1 MVTGIVGTSV
11 GVANAEAQITTFN
24 RLFIPGTW
32 ETDADPTRPTGAL
45 AAVAREIERE
55 HGDSATIYF
64 LPYMARAFDNGRTYA
79 DSKAT
84 AIANA
89 SKVLAARAEAD
100 PDLRFT
106 ITGYSQGAD
115 AAGDLTA
122 AIGNGKGPAPADR
135 VVAVGLLA
143 DPGTAPR
150 AANGGPDGS
159 WHRHRRPASGG
170 DGRAVRSRDQHLS
183 PCGSLLLD
191 RQEASSGARG
201 SAPS

>member
-11 GVANAEAQITTFN
+11 GVANAEAPITTFN
-24 RLFIPGTW
+24 LFIPGTW
-32 ETDADPTRPTGAL
+32 ETDADADPTRPTGAL

-106 ITGYSQGAD
+106 ITGYSRAPTPPVTSPRRS
-115 AAGDLTA
+115 ATA
-122 AIGNGKGPAPADR
+122 R
-135 VVAVGLLA
+135 GLCPQTGSSPSA
-143 DPGTAPR
+143 CWQIPETAPR
-150 AANGGPDGS
+150 ASERWA
-159 WHRHRRPASGG
+159 RRLVASASPT
-170 DGRAVRSRDQHLS
+170 RVRR
-183 PCGSLLLD
+183 GW
-191 RQEASSGARG
+191 ASCPVA
-201 SAPS
+201 